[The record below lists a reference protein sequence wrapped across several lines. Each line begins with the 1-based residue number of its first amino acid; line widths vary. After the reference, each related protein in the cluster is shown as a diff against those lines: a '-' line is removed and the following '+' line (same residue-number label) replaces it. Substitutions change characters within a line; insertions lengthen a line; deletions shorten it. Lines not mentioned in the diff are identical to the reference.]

1 MKKNACPGCGAVFH
15 GKRCRS
21 CGYEPFGDVTAVKTS
36 PRKTTPKKE
45 PKRFVLIRF
54 LILLY
59 LIYSL
64 MPFFREWGLK
74 LEAIEESNRT
84 PASSQH
90 SREVPH
96 G

>member
-1 MKKNACPGCGAVFH
+1 MEHATCPGCGAAFQ

-21 CGYEPFGDVTAVKTS
+21 CGYEPFGEVTAGKTAV
-36 PRKTTPKKE
+36 RKPAPKKE
-45 PKRFVLIRF
+45 RKRFVLIRF

-74 LEAIEESNRT
+74 LEAIEESNRNS
-84 PASSQH
+84 ARSEH